1 MGQIQGRFAF
11 FVEKSGY
18 TKQHIEKKLGLSNG
32 YIGKI
37 VTGKVSFGVDIL
49 EKIMATFTELN
60 PVWLTTG
67 GGEMFVHTVRVSTP
81 PLTNEAKPS
90 TTELE
95 ALIEKILHK
104 KLDELLQKRGAIQ

>member
-1 MGQIQGRFAF
+1 MEHIQEIFALF
-11 FVEKSGY
+11 IEKIPLNKSE
-18 TKQHIEKKLGLSNG
+18 IDKKLGISNG
-32 YIGKI
+32 YTGKI